1 MTITT
6 GVAVEEPAGWWET
19 LMCVVFT
26 SSYEVGM
33 AMGSGAGIM
42 VFGNCTGMDIDTRIR
57 REKLK
62 VLYDLLWLVT
72 GSF

>member
-1 MTITT
+1 
-6 GVAVEEPAGWWET
+6 

-62 VLYDLLWLVT
+62 ILYDLLWLVT
-72 GSF
+72 CSF